1 MVFNVKTKKPK
12 NGKTVFLFL
21 SFWIFGFLGAC
32 LAASQ
37 PAGEADQ
44 QISDFSISGYED
56 KGKKSWDISGKS
68 ADIFTEVVKLK
79 DVDGNLYG
87 KEENVNLTAKTGDF
101 NKTDGKVHLEKDVV
115 ITTSKGAKLTTNSMD
130 WDRKNQVVTTEDK
143 VNIEKDNIA
152 IVGTGAH
159 GEQSLKKV
167 ALNKDVRVDI
177 NSEKDSLKELALKD
191 KIIITCDG
199 QLIVDYEK
207 NIASFNDN
215 VKVEKLDLIIYS
227 DKMDLYFMTGDNSAK
242 ADKTTKSMANS
253 IDKIIASGNVK
264 IVRGENIS
272 YSQEAIYTALDKKVV
287 LSGHPKLV
295 FYSTEEFKN
304 ASFGN

>member
-1 MVFNVKTKKPK
+1 MNLKS
-12 NGKTVFLFL
+12 L
-21 SFWIFGFLGAC
+21 SFVFTLFFLYSNPVFSAT
-32 LAASQ
+32 APQES
-37 PAGEADQ
+37 DQ
-44 QISDFSISGYED
+44 QINGFSLSGYED

-68 ADIFTEVVKLK
+68 ADIFTDVVKLK

-177 NSEKDSLKELALKD
+177 NPATQKVAAKD

-227 DKMDLYFMTGDNSAK
+227 DKMDLYFVTGDNSAK

>member
-1 MVFNVKTKKPK
+1 MNLKS
-12 NGKTVFLFL
+12 L
-21 SFWIFGFLGAC
+21 SFVFTLFFLYSNPVFSAT
-32 LAASQ
+32 APQES
-37 PAGEADQ
+37 DQ
-44 QISDFSISGYED
+44 QINDFSLSGYED

-68 ADIFTEVVKLK
+68 ADIFTDVVKLK

-177 NSEKDSLKELALKD
+177 NPATQKVAAKD

-227 DKMDLYFMTGDNSAK
+227 DKMDLYFVTGDNSAK

>member
-1 MVFNVKTKKPK
+1 M
-12 NGKTVFLFL
+12 
-21 SFWIFGFLGAC
+21 
-32 LAASQ
+32 
-37 PAGEADQ
+37 
-44 QISDFSISGYED
+44 
-56 KGKKSWDISGKS
+56 
-68 ADIFTEVVKLK
+68 
-79 DVDGNLYG
+79 
-87 KEENVNLTAKTGDF
+87 
-101 NKTDGKVHLEKDVV
+101 
-115 ITTSKGAKLTTNSMD
+115 
-130 WDRKNQVVTTEDK
+130 
-143 VNIEKDNIA
+143 
-152 IVGTGAH
+152 
-159 GEQSLKKV
+159 
-167 ALNKDVRVDI
+167 
-177 NSEKDSLKELALKD
+177 
-191 KIIITCDG
+191 
-199 QLIVDYEK
+199 DYEK

-227 DKMDLYFMTGDNSAK
+227 DKMDLYFVTGDNSAK